1 MIFPTFEYET
11 KKQSEGFALVAGA
24 DEVGIGPLAG
34 PVVAACVILNPE
46 SIGNRTEDKWWA
58 RVRDSKT
65 IKEKERNE
73 LEQFIKDNCL
83 DFSIGIVGHETIDR
97 INVLQSAILAVK
109 QSVEGLKK
117 LPDFLFMDGIH
128 KIKDISIPQES
139 IIGGDSKV
147 LSIAAAS
154 IIAKV
159 ARDKILSSYHEQYPQ
174 YGFLSHK
181 GYPTKKHKQAIL
193 DFGVLPIH
201 RKSFAF
207 VKQYLEQ
214 SLSRAS

>member
-1 MIFPTFEYET
+1 MLLPTFDYET
-11 KKQSEGFALVAGA
+11 KKINEGFLLVAGA

-34 PVVAACVILNPE
+34 PVVAACVVLNPANIGSR
-46 SIGNRTEDKWWA
+46 SIDKWWY

-73 LEQFIKDNCL
+73 LDKFIKDNCL
-83 DFSIGIVGHETIDR
+83 DFAVGVVDCETIDK

-109 QSVEGLKK
+109 QSVDGLKRS
-117 LPDFLFMDGIH
+117 PDFLFVDGIY
-128 KIKDISIPQES
+128 KIEALSIPQET

-154 IIAKV
+154 IVAKV
-159 ARDKILSSYHEQYPQ
+159 ARDKILFGYHEQYPQ
-174 YGFLSHK
+174 YGFLNHK
-181 GYPTKKHKQAIL
+181 GYPTKRHKQAIL
-193 DFGVLPIH
+193 EFGVLPIH

-207 VKQYLEQ
+207 VKQCLEQ
-214 SLSRAS
+214 N

>member
-1 MIFPTFEYET
+1 MKFPTFNYET
-11 KKQSEGFALVAGA
+11 KKLKEGFLLVAGA

-34 PVVAACVILNPE
+34 PVVAACVVLNPVN
-46 SIGNRTEDKWWA
+46 IGTRSKDMWWY

-73 LEQFIKDNCL
+73 LDKFIKDNCL
-83 DFSIGIVGHETIDR
+83 DFAVGIVDCETIDQ

-109 QSVEGLKK
+109 QSVAGLKK
-117 LPDFLFMDGIH
+117 RPDFLFMDGIH
-128 KIKDISIPQES
+128 KIKNISMPQKS

-154 IIAKV
+154 IVAKV
-159 ARDKILSSYHEQYPQ
+159 ARDKILSGYHEQYPQ
-174 YGFLSHK
+174 YGFLNHR
-181 GYPTKKHKQAIL
+181 GYPTKRHKQAIL
-193 DFGVLPIH
+193 EFGVLPIH

-207 VKQYLEQ
+207 VKQCLEGAP
-214 SLSRAS
+214 SRT